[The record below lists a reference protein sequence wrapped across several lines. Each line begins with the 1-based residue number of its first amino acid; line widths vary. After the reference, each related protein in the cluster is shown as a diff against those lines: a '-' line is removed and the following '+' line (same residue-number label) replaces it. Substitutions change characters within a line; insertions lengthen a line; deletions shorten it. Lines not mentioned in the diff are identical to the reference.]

1 MDTVSLS
8 RVLLWCI
15 IFDVCFL
22 LIWFLMFLSA
32 RNWIYRM
39 HTRWFKISEEQFDS
53 IHYAGMAIFKLATW
67 VFFII
72 PYLAIRIAL

>member
-1 MDTVSLS
+1 MDTVLLS

-15 IFDVCFL
+15 IFDFCFL
-22 LIWFLMFLSA
+22 LTWFLMFLSA

-53 IHYAGMAIFKLATW
+53 IHYAGMATFKIATW

-72 PYLAIRIAL
+72 PYLAIKVAL

>member
-1 MDTVSLS
+1 
-8 RVLLWCI
+8 
-15 IFDVCFL
+15 
-22 LIWFLMFLSA
+22 MFMSA

-53 IHYAGMAIFKLATW
+53 IHYAGMAIFKLAAW

-72 PYLAIRIAL
+72 PYLAIKLVL